1 MRDAYFVD
9 SQGDS
14 WYIHITYGDI
24 RRVKQHVLGA
34 DGKPLDLC
42 YIAETGDFRQV
53 IDHIEIVV
61 QCVYWLL
68 EGAIH
73 DRTNGYGSYT
83 MEWFYNRID
92 GDVLPNLMKAWYEA
106 LLNFTPY
113 PVIKATMQTAGNLR
127 TKAELIKSIEI
138 LAGQLE
144 ECMSSEESLEST
156 QSVTPMVNSQRWL
169 NPI

>member
-24 RRVKQHVLGA
+24 RRVKQHVLGT

-42 YIAETGDFRQV
+42 LIAEKGDFRQV
-53 IDHIEIVV
+53 KDRIEIIV

-68 EGAIH
+68 EDAIH
-73 DRTNGYGSYT
+73 ERTDHYGSYT
-83 MEWFYNRID
+83 MDWFYNRID
-92 GDVLPNLMKAWYEA
+92 GEVLPNLMKAWYEA

-113 PVIKATMQTAGNLR
+113 PEIKSAMMTAGEI
-127 TKAELIKSIEI
+127 KKKEELIRAIEI
-138 LAGQLE
+138 LVGQLE
-144 ECMSSEESLEST
+144 DCMNTPESSEST
-156 QSVTPMVNSQRWL
+156 QSNIPTEN
-169 NPI
+169 